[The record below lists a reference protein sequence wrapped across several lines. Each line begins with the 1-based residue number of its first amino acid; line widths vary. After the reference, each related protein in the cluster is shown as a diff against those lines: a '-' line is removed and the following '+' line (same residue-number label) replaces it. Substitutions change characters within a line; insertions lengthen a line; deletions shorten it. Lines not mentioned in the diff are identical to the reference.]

1 MPRSILLRHV
11 QRSLASAAEQET
23 DFLLAV
29 KHQHAAEALRRQLW
43 LQRPSI
49 EAVVRHHLGLASDD
63 GCTLLPQDSWLQ
75 GGFNLCLL
83 VAVSEGAC
91 QRVVVFRC
99 PMAHKLAEDVYA
111 GTIDEKLRSEVA
123 TYVWMQ
129 EHCANIRIPA
139 LYAFGLKDGSH
150 FVHVGQRP
158 LYARIC
164 RSFWRWIYR
173 VLNNPL
179 LSNYSRDASVPAV
192 DTPYMLL
199 EYIGADTGQELS
211 LTWAQHLH
219 DADRRNRLFRGIS
232 RIMLSLARLPQPRIG
247 SFLFNTSD
255 GTISLSNRPIICTM
269 MIFENGG
276 TPRAM
281 EPGQTYQSTDS
292 FSNIFVDDNWEV
304 TALIDMEWMCT
315 LPVEM
320 LSVPYWLTNCSIDD
334 ITDDNYGVF
343 EETRRTFLAIMDE
356 ESKSI
361 PMEHGL
367 ELTRTMRRGWDSK
380 GVWFWSCLKSVNA
393 WLFLFEDHIAPRFSA
408 ERGFITELKK
418 VSMFWRDE
426 VDQVVKTKVDEEE
439 QFQAELRELFDKE
452 GRENE

>member
-1 MPRSILLRHV
+1 
-11 QRSLASAAEQET
+11 
-23 DFLLAV
+23 
-29 KHQHAAEALRRQLW
+29 
-43 LQRPSI
+43 
-49 EAVVRHHLGLASDD
+49 
-63 GCTLLPQDSWLQ
+63 
-75 GGFNLCLL
+75 
-83 VAVSEGAC
+83 
-91 QRVVVFRC
+91 
-99 PMAHKLAEDVYA
+99 MAHKLAEDVYA

-129 EHCANIRIPA
+129 EYCAHIRIPA

-158 LYARIC
+158 LYAAIC

-173 VLNNPL
+173 VLEYPL
-179 LSNYSRDASVPAV
+179 LSFYSRDASVPAI

-199 EYIGADTGQELS
+199 EYIGANTGQELS
-211 LTWAQHLH
+211 LSWAQHLH

-255 GTISLSNRPIICTM
+255 GTISLSNRPMTCTM

-276 TPRAM
+276 TRRVM

-292 FSNIFVDDNWEV
+292 LVTDLLTLHDNHFLHDRHAARDADDARERMALRTLLRAVSHHFISPHTRDGPFLLMLTDFHQSNIFVDDDWEV

-343 EETRRTFLAIMDE
+343 EETRRAFLAIMDE

-393 WLFLFEDHIAPRFSA
+393 WLFLFEDHVAPRFSA

-418 VSMFWRDE
+418 VSMFWRDDA
-426 VDQVVKTKVDEEE
+426 DQVVKTKVNEEE
-439 QFQAELRELFDKE
+439 QFQADLRELFDKE